1 MIYLLKIK
9 KLVIFNSL
17 KFITMKHIK
26 TGALFLFL
34 GAVSLN
40 AQSLKSPDGKFE
52 MNFQLKSGVPYYN
65 LKYQGKT
72 VVEDSKLG
80 LRLLKD
86 GDIQF
91 ASEIDKKEVKGSD
104 LESGFVKTDEKRDSK
119 NETWN
124 PVLGE
129 KKSYINNYNE
139 LAVTLNQPE
148 NDRHIVIKFRLFNDG
163 LGFRYEFPQQ
173 KNLNYFIIKEEDTEI
188 DFPWDM
194 KAWWLAGDYDTEEYQ
209 TQTTNISEIPA
220 RWPKS
225 YDGNASQNLIKNG
238 VQMPLMLKKEG
249 KDPLYIN
256 VAEAAVINYPVA
268 NLELDS
274 QNFKFKTHLTPDAQ
288 GAKGYMQASAVTPW
302 RTIIVSPKAEELLAS
317 KMLFNLNEPTKYTDT
332 SWIHPTKYMGVW
344 WEMIIGKSQWAY
356 STANNVKIGETDFTK
371 LTPNGKHGATNENVK
386 KYIDFAS
393 ANGFDAL
400 LIEGW
405 NVGWEDWFGHSK
417 EFVFDFV
424 TPYPD
429 FDIKMLNDYAH
440 SKGIKLIMHHE
451 TSGSATNY
459 ERWMVP
465 AFELMNKY
473 GYDAVKTGYVG
484 NMIPRGEHHYSQW
497 TVNHYYR
504 VVEEAAKHKIMV
516 NSHESMRPSGQS
528 RTYPNWIAAEAA
540 RGTEFEA
547 FGGNNPD
554 HQTILPFTRWM
565 GGPMDYTP
573 GIFQTKLDYY
583 FPGDKRFVKTTLAKQ
598 LALYVVMYSPLQMAA
613 DLPENYQKH
622 MDAFQFIKDVAVD
635 WDDTKILAAEPG
647 DYIHTARK
655 AKGKDEWFVGGITDE
670 NARDFTV
677 DFSFLPK
684 GKKYE
689 ATIYQ
694 DGKDADYINNPQSY
708 NIYKKTVT
716 SGTKIPVHL
725 ARSGGYA
732 ISVKPIK

>member
-1 MIYLLKIK
+1 MKYFKTAAAALL
-9 KLVIFNSL
+9 LAGVGLS
-17 KFITMKHIK
+17 
-26 TGALFLFL
+26 
-34 GAVSLN
+34 
-40 AQSLKSPDGKFE
+40 AQTLKSPDGKFE
-52 MNFQLKSGVPYYN
+52 MTFQLKSGVPYYN
-65 LKYQGKT
+65 LKYKGAT
-72 VVEDSKLG
+72 VVEDSRLS
-80 LRLLKD
+80 LRLLRD

-91 ASEIDKKEVKGSD
+91 ASEIERRDVKGSD
-104 LESGFVKTDEKRDSK
+104 LMSDFTKISEKRDSK
-119 NETWN
+119 NESWN

-129 KKSYINNYNE
+129 KKTYINHYNE
-139 LAVTLNQPE
+139 LTLTLNQKG
-148 NDRHIVIKFRLFNDG
+148 NDRHMIVRFRLFNDG
-163 LGFRYEFPQQ
+163 LGFRYEFPEQ

-188 DFPWDM
+188 DLPSDM
-194 KAWWLAGDYDTEEYQ
+194 KAWWLAGDYDTQEYQ
-209 TQTTNISEIPA
+209 TQTSNLSEIPS
-220 RWPKS
+220 RWAS
-225 YDGNASQNLIKNG
+225 SFDGNASQRPIKNS

-249 KDPLYIN
+249 KNPLYMN
-256 VAEAAVINYPVA
+256 LAEAAVINYPVA
-268 NLELDS
+268 NLELDAAD
-274 QNFKFKTHLTPDAQ
+274 FKFKTHLTPDAQ
-288 GAKGYMQASAVTPW
+288 GAKGYMQTSTVSPW
-302 RTIIVSPKAEELLAS
+302 RTIIVSDRAEEVLDS
-317 KMLFNLNEPTKYTDT
+317 KMIFNLNEPTKYADT
-332 SWIHPTKYMGVW
+332 SWIKPTKYMGVW

-356 STANNVKIGETDFTK
+356 STATNVKLDGTTDFTK
-371 LTPNGKHGATNENVK
+371 LTPNGKHAANNEKVK
-386 KYIDFAS
+386 SYIDFAA

-405 NVGWEDWFGHSK
+405 NTGWEDWFGHSK

-440 SKGIKLIMHHE
+440 SKGMKLLMHHE

-484 NMIPRGEHHYSQW
+484 NIIPRGEHHYSQW

-554 HQTILPFTRWM
+554 HQTILPFTRFM
-565 GGPMDYTP
+565 GGAMDYTP

-583 FPGDKRFVKTTLAKQ
+583 FPGDKRFVKTTLTKQ

-613 DLPENYQKH
+613 DLPENYARH
-622 MDAFQFIKDVAVD
+622 MDAFQFIKDVPAD

-655 AKGKDEWFVGGITDE
+655 AKGKDEWYVGGITDE

-677 DFSFLPK
+677 KFSFLPK

-694 DGKDADYINNPQSY
+694 DGKDGDYINNPQSY
-708 NIYKKTVT
+708 QISSKTVT
-716 SGTKIPVHL
+716 SSTKLPIRLV
-725 ARSGGYA
+725 RSGGYA
-732 ISVKPIK
+732 ISLKPVK

>member
-1 MIYLLKIK
+1 MKYFKTAAAALL
-9 KLVIFNSL
+9 LAGVGLS
-17 KFITMKHIK
+17 
-26 TGALFLFL
+26 
-34 GAVSLN
+34 
-40 AQSLKSPDGKFE
+40 AQTLKSPDGKFE
-52 MNFQLKSGVPYYN
+52 MTFQLKSGVPYYN
-65 LKYQGKT
+65 LKYKGAT
-72 VVEDSKLG
+72 VVEDSRLG
-80 LRLLKD
+80 LRLLRD

-91 ASEIDKKEVKGSD
+91 ASEIERKDVKGSD
-104 LESGFVKTDEKRDSK
+104 LMSDFTKISEKRDSK
-119 NETWN
+119 NESWN

-129 KKSYINNYNE
+129 KKTYINHYNE
-139 LAVTLNQPE
+139 LTLTLNQKG
-148 NDRHIVIKFRLFNDG
+148 NDRHMIVRFRLFNDG
-163 LGFRYEFPQQ
+163 LGFRYEFPEQ

-188 DFPWDM
+188 DLPSDM
-194 KAWWLAGDYDTEEYQ
+194 KAWWLAGDYDTQEYQ
-209 TQTTNISEIPA
+209 TQTSNLSEIPS
-220 RWPKS
+220 RWAS
-225 YDGNASQNLIKNG
+225 SFDGNASQRPIKNS

-249 KDPLYIN
+249 KNPLYMN
-256 VAEAAVINYPVA
+256 LAEAAVINYPVA
-268 NLELDS
+268 NLELDAAD
-274 QNFKFKTHLTPDAQ
+274 FKFKTHLTPDAQ
-288 GAKGYMQASAVTPW
+288 GAKGYMQTSTVSPW
-302 RTIIVSPKAEELLAS
+302 RTIIVSDRAEEVLDS
-317 KMLFNLNEPTKYTDT
+317 KMIFNLNEPTKYADT
-332 SWIHPTKYMGVW
+332 SWIKPTKYMGVW

-356 STANNVKIGETDFTK
+356 STATNVKLDGTTDFTK
-371 LTPNGKHGATNENVK
+371 LTPNGKHAANNEKVK
-386 KYIDFAS
+386 SYIDFAA

-405 NVGWEDWFGHSK
+405 NTGWEDWFGHSK

-440 SKGIKLIMHHE
+440 SKGMKLLMHHE

-484 NMIPRGEHHYSQW
+484 NIIPRGEHHYSQW

-554 HQTILPFTRWM
+554 HQTILPFTRFM
-565 GGPMDYTP
+565 GGAMDYTP

-583 FPGDKRFVKTTLAKQ
+583 FPGDKRFVKTTLTKQ

-613 DLPENYQKH
+613 DLPENYARH
-622 MDAFQFIKDVAVD
+622 MDAFQFIKDVPAD

-655 AKGKDEWFVGGITDE
+655 AKGKDEWYVGGITDE

-677 DFSFLPK
+677 KFSFLPK

-694 DGKDADYINNPQSY
+694 DGKDGDYINNPQSY
-708 NIYKKTVT
+708 QISRKTVT
-716 SGTKIPVHL
+716 ASTKLPIRLV
-725 ARSGGYA
+725 RSGGYA
-732 ISVKPIK
+732 ISLKPVK